1 MQRISLAPVLSAT
14 FSRDS
19 CWIIILVA
27 SSSSALLGLLDDL
40 GDPPALGRRQGPGLG
55 QPDDVARAGGVLLVV
70 GLEPGRPPDRLL
82 VQAVLADVLH
92 LDDHRLVHLVGDHD
106 PGADLAAPAGL
117 ARGRRV
123 LLGHWRSLSSAR
135 SRWCITVR
143 TLAMSLRTSRSRCG
157 LSSWPVTFWNRRLNS
172 SSLASASLW
181 AARRIASC
189 AVASETPDSSNIT
202 RPGRTTATHH
212 SGEPLPEPM
221 RVSAGFLV
229 TGLSGNRL
237 TQTLP
242 PRLMLRVIA
251 IRAASIWRFVS
262 QPASR
267 VLRPYSPNSTFCWA
281 RDSPGLRPRCC
292 RRYLTRLGD
301 SISG

>member
-19 CWIIILVA
+19 CWIILVA
-27 SSSSALLGLLDDL
+27 SSSCRALLGLLDDL

-55 QPDDVARAGGVLLVV
+55 QPDDVARAGAVLLVV
-70 GLEPGRPPDRLL
+70 GLEPGRPADRLL

-106 PGADLAAPAGL
+106 PGADLAGPPGL

-123 LLGHWRSLSSAR
+123 LLLGHWRSLSSSR

-172 SSLASASLW
+172 SSLASASLAASSSVSRSASSIAFMVITPRQHASRTCTSW
-181 AARRIASC
+181 AAC
-189 AVASETPDSSNIT
+189 G
-202 RPGRTTATHH
+202 RPGAWPPGRW
-212 SGEPLPEPM
+212 
-221 RVSAGFLV
+221 
-229 TGLSGNRL
+229 
-237 TQTLP
+237 P
-242 PRLMLRVIA
+242 PRRRTARTSPV
-251 IRAASIWRFVS
+251 RAGPPRPTTRASPCPSPCGSR
-262 QPASR
+262 PASW
-267 VLRPYSPNSTFCWA
+267 SPAC
-281 RDSPGLRPRCC
+281 PGR
-292 RRYLTRLGD
+292 G
-301 SISG
+301 

>member
-19 CWIIILVA
+19 CWIIPTSY
-27 SSSSALLGLLDDL
+27 SSCPIHLRRSLAIGGLLGLLDDL

-106 PGADLAAPAGL
+106 PGADLAGPAGA
-117 ARGRRV
+117 ARGRV

-172 SSLASASLW
+172 SSLASASL
-181 AARRIASC
+181 AASSSASRS
-189 AVASETPDSSNIT
+189 ASSLAFMVITPRQRASRTCTSLAACG
-202 RPGRTTATHH
+202 RPGAWPPGRSPRGRPTART
-212 SGEPLPEPM
+212 SPGP
-221 RVSAGFLV
+221 AG
-229 TGLSGNRL
+229 
-237 TQTLP
+237 P
-242 PRLMLRVIA
+242 PPPTI
-251 IRAASIWRFVS
+251 
-262 QPASR
+262 PAS
-267 VLRPYSPNSTFCWA
+267 PCPSPCGSRRASW
-281 RDSPGLRPRCC
+281 SPACPG
-292 RRYLTRLGD
+292 RR
-301 SISG
+301 

>member
-19 CWIIILVA
+19 CWIILVA
-27 SSSSALLGLLDDL
+27 SSSCRALLGLLDDL
-40 GDPPALGRRQGPGLG
+40 GDPPALGGRQGPGLG
-55 QPDDVARAGGVLLVV
+55 QPDQVARAGAVLLVV

-106 PGADLAAPAGL
+106 PGPDLAGPPGL

-123 LLGHWRSLSSAR
+123 LLGHWCSLPAR

-172 SSLASASLW
+172 SSLASASLAASSSPSRSASSLAFMVITPRPRASRTCTSW
-181 AARRIASC
+181 AAC
-189 AVASETPDSSNIT
+189 G
-202 RPGRTTATHH
+202 RPGASPPGRWPRGRPTARTSPGPA
-212 SGEPLPEPM
+212 GLPRP
-221 RVSAGFLV
+221 
-229 TGLSGNRL
+229 T
-237 TQTLP
+237 T
-242 PRLMLRVIA
+242 
-251 IRAASIWRFVS
+251 
-262 QPASR
+262 PAS
-267 VLRPYSPNSTFCWA
+267 PCPSPCGSRRA
-281 RDSPGLRPRCC
+281 SLSPACG
-292 RRYLTRLGD
+292 
-301 SISG
+301 